1 MLIRVSCP
9 RCHITV
15 WTDDPEFA
23 RSADFHVGKCDNAPK
38 RQAAPRKS
46 RAKFVAEQSAPLAL
60 AAAR

>member
-23 RSADFHVGKCDNAPK
+23 RSADFHLQKCGKAPK
-38 RQAAPRKS
+38 RQAAPRKA
-46 RAKFVAEQSAPLAL
+46 RAKFVDQPSAPLAL

>member
-23 RSADFHVGKCDNAPK
+23 RSADFHIKKCGSAPK
-38 RQAAPRKS
+38 RQAAARKP
-46 RAKFVAEQSAPLAL
+46 RAKFVDQQSAPLAL